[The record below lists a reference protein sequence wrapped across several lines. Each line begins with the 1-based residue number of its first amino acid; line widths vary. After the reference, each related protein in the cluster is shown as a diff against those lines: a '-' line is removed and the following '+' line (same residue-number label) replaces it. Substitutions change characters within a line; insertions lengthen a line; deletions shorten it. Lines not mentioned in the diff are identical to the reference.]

1 MPRNYVYI
9 IEATILNRNI
19 FFNGKTLGSH
29 SILWAQ
35 SQLCGLP
42 WRALMMKWR
51 ILEFTNKTF
60 LKTFVW
66 KKNIFFP

>member
-1 MPRNYVYI
+1 MNL
-9 IEATILNRNI
+9 LNIGTN
-19 FFNGKTLGSH
+19 FFQETKTLWMMYQ
-29 SILWAQ
+29 IP
-35 SQLCGLP
+35 QLCGLP
-42 WRALMMKWR
+42 WLALMMKWR